1 MAANKTLLLCL
12 GIIISLLVGCAK
24 APVKTQ
30 EPVPVR
36 VAVVGAKS
44 APGISNYAGEVRS
57 RYQTGMAFQV
67 GGKIARRLVDVG
79 AGVKAGDP
87 LMELD
92 DNDVRLAAGRAEA
105 QVRAAQAD
113 ADLAQINYNRYS
125 ALYNEAAVS
134 KAEFDKNAN
143 LRDSS
148 QARLDDARNAYAAV
162 SRQLGYTTLI
172 ADRAGVVVAV
182 NAEVGQVVSQGQQ
195 VVVIAQSGEKEV
207 EIHVPEQALREFESP
222 GSIAV
227 TFWAFPETTV
237 QGKVREI
244 APSADKVTRTYSVQI
259 SLIDPPEKIKL
270 GMTANVRVEGSGQ
283 RQDLYLPLSALLQT
297 GDQPTVWVV
306 QDNRLVRQTVTVGK
320 YGNNEVQ
327 ITAGLKP
334 GAVVVTAGV
343 HKLDEGQLVR
353 IWDGGSAP

>member
-1 MAANKTLLLCL
+1 MAANKTLLLCVGL
-12 GIIISLLVGCAK
+12 IMFLLIGCGK
-24 APVKTQ
+24 APVKPQ

-36 VAVVGAKS
+36 VTVAGAKS
-44 APGISNYAGEVRS
+44 ATVISNYAGEVRS

-79 AGVKAGDP
+79 ATVKAGDP

-92 DNDVRLAAGRAEA
+92 DNDVRLAVGRAEA

-113 ADLAQINYNRYS
+113 ADLAQISFNRYS

-148 QARLDDARNAYAAV
+148 QARLDDARNALAAIT
-162 SRQLGYTTLI
+162 RQLGYTTLI
-172 ADRAGVVVAV
+172 ADRPGVVVAV
-182 NAEVGQVVSQGQQ
+182 NAEAGQVVSQGQP
-195 VVVIAQSGEKEV
+195 VVVVALSGEKEV
-207 EIHVPEQALREFESP
+207 EIHVPEQVLHEFESP
-222 GSIAV
+222 GKIAV
-227 TFWAFPETTV
+227 TFWAFPGEAV

-244 APSADKVTRTYSVQI
+244 APAADKVTRTYSMQI

-270 GMTANVRVEGSGQ
+270 GMTANVRVEASGQ
-283 RQDLYLPLSALLQT
+283 GKIQYLPLSALLQT
-297 GDQPTVWVV
+297 GDQPSVWIVKDSRV
-306 QDNRLVRQTVTVGK
+306 VRQTVTVGK
-320 YGNNEVQ
+320 FGNNEVE
-327 ITAGLKP
+327 IIAGLKP
-334 GAVVVTAGV
+334 GDTVVTAGV
-343 HKLDEGQLVR
+343 HKLEEGQQVR